1 MGFTIRDFWQDT
13 ERDGSENL
21 YFYMFKTWPLGGAL
35 TGEGRMRLCNL
46 LDNLSRARVVLWD
59 EKVDPKYWQ
68 HDSTEQRLTDKY
80 FFAAL
85 TTIEVYALDKP
96 LSLFRFV
103 RDYDNSHNLE
113 LTRWFLMSYTKT
125 CTTLYD
131 RADLVKS
138 IYMSNCAHP
147 ELIKKERDEMNELRK
162 RCRSLEEKIK
172 ERDKQIAKLQSIID
186 KQETKKGS

>member
-1 MGFTIRDFWQDT
+1 M
-13 ERDGSENL
+13 
-21 YFYMFKTWPLGGAL
+21 
-35 TGEGRMRLCNL
+35 
-46 LDNLSRARVVLWD
+46 
-59 EKVDPKYWQ
+59 
-68 HDSTEQRLTDKY
+68 
-80 FFAAL
+80 
-85 TTIEVYALDKP
+85 YALDKP

-162 RCRSLEEKIK
+162 RCCSLEEKLKNEISK
-172 ERDKQIAKLQSIID
+172 
-186 KQETKKGS
+186 